1 MTTEELEDDI
11 QYIRQII
18 ENSQRALID
27 NGIIF
32 ISMGIGVLIGFALNF
47 LLLAMGLPSF
57 IPYIWIIIVFLMVLA
72 SEILPRRI
80 DPNLP
85 KKTFASA
92 ILEANWAV
100 TGLPMIVLML
110 LFFFTDRLSLP
121 ALIVADSALLG
132 AMFFMHGT
140 ILKLKMMKGLAFIW
154 WVYMIVMVLWGW
166 TTEPFNLVQIFLFLV
181 GVLALIPGII
191 LFRKWRGLHVQKQV

>member
-1 MTTEELEDDI
+1 
-11 QYIRQII
+11 
-18 ENSQRALID
+18 
-27 NGIIF
+27 
-32 ISMGIGVLIGFALNF
+32 
-47 LLLAMGLPSF
+47 
-57 IPYIWIIIVFLMVLA
+57 MVLA
-72 SEILPRRI
+72 SDKLPQRI

-110 LFFFTDRLSLP
+110 LFFFTDRLTLS
-121 ALIVADSALLG
+121 ALIVADAALLG

-140 ILKLKMMKGLAFIW
+140 ILNLKMMKGLAFIW

-166 TTEPFNLVQIFLFLV
+166 TTEPFNLVQIFLFLF
-181 GVLALIPGII
+181 GVLELIPGII
-191 LFRKWRGLHVQKQV
+191 MYRRWRAMYADKQV